1 MTTDFTLRVL
11 KSLKKLPGLFMRMLR
26 NPGKFDFP
34 KQGQGGRGG
43 WNKSISGAGL

>member
-1 MTTDFTLRVL
+1 MTTDFTLKVL

-34 KQGQGGRGG
+34 KQEVCVGAG
-43 WNKSISGAGL
+43 NKSISGAGL